1 MSSESLDRTTQ
12 ADRKILRRTTTQI
25 DFHFL
30 KRKSMLAS
38 LINFQISKY
47 STMVDSTS
55 KLLHNNVL
63 MISRSLDEAAG

>member
-25 DFHFL
+25 DFRFL

-47 STMVDSTS
+47 SKMVDSTS